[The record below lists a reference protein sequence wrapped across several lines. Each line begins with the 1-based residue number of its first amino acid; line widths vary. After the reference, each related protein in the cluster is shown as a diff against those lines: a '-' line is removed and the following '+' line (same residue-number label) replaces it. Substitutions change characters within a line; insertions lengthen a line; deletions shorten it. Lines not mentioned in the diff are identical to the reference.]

1 MIEQLQMKIQAT
13 FGEELGINYENG
25 EVSNSIYVPGF
36 LFQLSLSLKY
46 RHPIN
51 PF

>member
-25 EVSNSIYVPGF
+25 EVILFIVSEFF
-36 LFQLSLSLKY
+36 LHLSLSLK
-46 RHPIN
+46 
-51 PF
+51 